1 MPFKNDTKM
10 ILKGYVDEI
19 PHILLFFYNKSR
31 KNETGGSEMYPT
43 YMPQYPQRQQEYRPM
58 MPMMT
63 QPVIPQSNGFNCLPV
78 TSKAE
83 AEVFQIPF
91 DGTTTYF
98 VDTAN
103 GKIYAKTFNATT
115 GAAPLVT
122 FSRDAEVVAATPEYV
137 TKETVDEMKQTI
149 NRLAEDLNT
158 LKKGKVKK
166 DDAE

>member
-1 MPFKNDTKM
+1 
-10 ILKGYVDEI
+10 
-19 PHILLFFYNKSR
+19 
-31 KNETGGSEMYPT
+31 
-43 YMPQYPQRQQEYRPM
+43 M

-83 AEVFQIPF
+83 AEVYQIPF

-103 GKIYAKTFNATT
+103 GKIYAKTFNANT

-122 FSRDAEVVAATPEYV
+122 FSKEAEAVKTTPEYV
-137 TKETVDEMKQTI
+137 TMEVVDEMKRTI
-149 NRLAEDLNT
+149 NRLAEELDK
-158 LKKGKVKK
+158 LKKPGKVVKNN
-166 DDAE
+166 DAD

>member
-1 MPFKNDTKM
+1 
-10 ILKGYVDEI
+10 
-19 PHILLFFYNKSR
+19 
-31 KNETGGSEMYPT
+31 MYPT
-43 YMPQYPQRQQEYRPM
+43 YMPYQYPQRQDYRQPM
-58 MPMMT
+58 
-63 QPVIPQSNGFNCLPV
+63 QPVIPQNNPGFNCLPV
-78 TSKAE
+78 TSRAE

-122 FSRDAEVVAATPEYV
+122 FSRDAEIVAATPEYV
-137 TKETVDEMKQTI
+137 TKGTIDEMKQTI
-149 NRLAEDLNT
+149 NRIAEEVDKI
-158 LKKGKVKK
+158 KKGKVTK

>member
-1 MPFKNDTKM
+1 MPFKNDTEM

-43 YMPQYPQRQQEYRPM
+43 YMPYQYPQRQDYRQPM
-58 MPMMT
+58 
-63 QPVIPQSNGFNCLPV
+63 QPVIPQNNPGFNCLPV

-122 FSRDAEVVAATPEYV
+122 FSRDAEVVVRPPQYV
-137 TKETVDEMKQTI
+137 TMEDFNALKEEI
-149 NRLAEDLNT
+149 ER
-158 LKKGKVKK
+158 LKKPTKK
-166 DDAE
+166 EKQNDTD

>member
-1 MPFKNDTKM
+1 
-10 ILKGYVDEI
+10 
-19 PHILLFFYNKSR
+19 
-31 KNETGGSEMYPT
+31 MYPT
-43 YMPQYPQRQQEYRPM
+43 YMPYQYPQRQDYRQPM
-58 MPMMT
+58 
-63 QPVIPQSNGFNCLPV
+63 QPVIPQNNPGFNCLPV

-91 DGTTTYF
+91 DGSTTYF

-137 TKETVDEMKQTI
+137 TKDTIDEMKQTI
-149 NRLAEDLNT
+149 NRIAEEVDKI
-158 LKKGKVKK
+158 KKGKVKK
-166 DDAE
+166 DDTD